1 MNAQISIWCRFDDET
16 IYEYPFESSYLA
28 VFANLGNVTYQDTDT
43 LHLSTER
50 SGNILYYSFFKWV
63 EVGVCVGIT
72 IGINGYAFSELC
84 GLYTYISSMLNDVWS
99 KMIRIGNGESE
110 EILSNLVGNIR
121 VKLNLSS
128 LFPLSSLPPQDYSI
142 STSYFRGFMFE
153 NSELSDILASIN
165 KGVTHV
171 GWPITD
177 PKAENVEDRSEK
189 AVPPPINVTDFVEE
203 VNNSSGVETKII
215 IGWII
220 LILCVFLILL
230 ASFSQCSKYSY
241 SKPNPDSSTYST
253 PERHRGYSN
262 DREIVD
268 QDDDYDVE
276 YITDY
281 GSSYD
286 SYDENEYNSSNG
298 SDYDWSDESDD
309 YYRVDS
315 DDDDDDSYGYDDY

>member
-84 GLYTYISSMLNDVWS
+84 GFYTYISSMLNDVWS

-171 GWPITD
+171 EWSITE
-177 PKAENVEDRSEK
+177 PKAEKVEGNSKNEAPEANNVADSAKEVRKSSEIK
-189 AVPPPINVTDFVEE
+189 WST
-203 VNNSSGVETKII
+203 
-215 IGWII
+215 IGWILLMLYISFI
-220 LILCVFLILL
+220 LIVYI
-230 ASFSQCSKYSY
+230 SKCSKYSY

-262 DREIVD
+262 DHEIVD

-276 YITDY
+276 YTTDY

-286 SYDENEYNSSNG
+286 SYDDNEYNSSYG

-309 YYRVDS
+309 YYSVDS
-315 DDDDDDSYGYDDY
+315 DDDDSYGYDDY